1 MEKPNNEQAELNV
14 QPAVAEEN
22 KGTKQEEVSLGKF
35 KNVEAL
41 LSAYN
46 SLEAEFTKRCQKIKE
61 LESAI
66 NSSDKETSPTE
77 KIDENS
83 NASVKNI
90 SEEEKNNILQEYLKG
105 VLDKKQKP
113 VLINGVGVGVKT
125 PISRPKTISQAGALA
140 REILDK

>member
-1 MEKPNNEQAELNV
+1 MEKPNNEQTELNV
-14 QPAVAEEN
+14 QPAVAEE
-22 KGTKQEEVSLGKF
+22 KDGTKQEQVSLGKF

-66 NSSDKETSPTE
+66 NSSDKEISPTE

-83 NASVKNI
+83 NAPTKNI